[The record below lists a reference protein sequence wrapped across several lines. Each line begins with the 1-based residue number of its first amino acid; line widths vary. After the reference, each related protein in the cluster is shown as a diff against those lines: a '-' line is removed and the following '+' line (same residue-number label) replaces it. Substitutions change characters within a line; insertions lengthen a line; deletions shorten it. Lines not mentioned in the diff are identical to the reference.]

1 MSVDKLIST
10 IELSVLSIFLNSDH
24 SMTIHE
30 QKKNGLAAATTDS
43 AAVVGLH
50 AQAGYIT
57 LKEASERFGYAPD
70 YIGQLIRKG
79 KIEGKQV
86 YANVAWV
93 TTEEAMEAYKTEAE
107 EKRATKAE
115 TPSPKFSFA
124 VFVSEL
130 SAKLFSPRMTQV
142 FTFFLGLVA
151 ILLVLA
157 LIVAFYL
164 ISVSF
169 DRSLSD
175 RATERLEISEENGT
189 LAPTLH
195 MSYQGNAPFRI

>member
-1 MSVDKLIST
+1 
-10 IELSVLSIFLNSDH
+10 
-24 SMTIHE
+24 MTIHE
-30 QKKNGLAAATTDS
+30 QKKEGLPTATADS
-43 AAVVGLH
+43 AAEV
-50 AQAGYIT
+50 GYIT

-93 TTEEAMEAYKTEAE
+93 TTDEAMEAYKTEAG

-115 TPSPKFSFA
+115 TPSSKFSFA
-124 VFVSEL
+124 VFVLEL
-130 SAKLFSPRMTQV
+130 CPKLFSPKMTQV
-142 FTFFLGLVA
+142 LTIFLGLIA
-151 ILLVLA
+151 MILVLS

-164 ISVSF
+164 ISVAF

-175 RATERLEISEENGT
+175 RATERLEINVKKGA
-189 LAPTLH
+189 LAPLPH
-195 MSYQGNAPFRI
+195 MSYQSNAPFRI